1 DREFKNKGLQNE
13 ALTHKSY
20 AYEHPMSGNHN
31 EKLEF
36 LGDSVISLVMSNY
49 LYKKCKDEG
58 ELTMM
63 RAKLVCKQT
72 LAEFALRLNL
82 ELRLKFGKGAL
93 ITNARN
99 NEKILEDAFEA
110 YIGAVF
116 LDSDENFLEVMN
128 FMKPLLEPKVE
139 QLLLEKKNA
148 QQNDTSKHII
158 GPQDLSLMT
167 LPLEDPINK
176 LQTWSQRRN
185 FGLPK
190 YILVENKKVENKHNQ
205 PQFTFEVIING
216 ITYSQGTARNKSEAK
231 KLAAI
236 NTLNLIDDTVKLIK

>member
-1 DREFKNKGLQNE
+1 
-13 ALTHKSY
+13 
-20 AYEHPMSGNHN
+20 MSGNHN

-36 LGDSVISLVMSNY
+36 LGDSVISLVISSY

-63 RAKLVCKQT
+63 KAKLVCKQT
-72 LAEFALRLNL
+72 LADFALSLKL
-82 ELRLKFGKGAL
+82 ETKLKLGKGAL

-99 NEKILEDAFEA
+99 NEKTLEDAFEA

-116 LDSDENFLEVMN
+116 LDSDQNFLEVME

-139 QLLLEKKNA
+139 QLLLQKKNA
-148 QQNDTSKHII
+148 QENNNDTSKPII
-158 GPQDLSLMT
+158 GPQDVPLMT

-176 LQTWSQRRN
+176 LQTWSQRKT

-190 YILVENKKVENKHNQ
+190 YILVENKEVEKKNIQ
-205 PQFTFEVIING
+205 PQFTFEIVING
-216 ITYSQGTARNKSEAK
+216 KTYPQGTARNKSEAK
-231 KLAAI
+231 KLAA
-236 NTLNLIDDTVKLIK
+236 TYALNEIDDSITLVK

>member
-1 DREFKNKGLQNE
+1 
-13 ALTHKSY
+13 
-20 AYEHPMSGNHN
+20 MSGNHN

-72 LAEFALRLNL
+72 LAEFASALNL
-82 ELRLKFGKGAL
+82 ETRMKFGKGAL
-93 ITNARN
+93 NTNARN
-99 NEKILEDAFEA
+99 NEKVLEDAFEA

-116 LDSDENFLEVMN
+116 LDSDENFLEVMD

-139 QLLLEKKNA
+139 KLLLEKNNA
-148 QQNDTSKHII
+148 QQNDPSKPII
-158 GPQDLSLMT
+158 GPQDVPLMT

-176 LQTWSQRRN
+176 LQTWSQRRS

-190 YILVENKKVENKHNQ
+190 YNLVENKEVENKEVEKKHIQ
-205 PQFTFEVIING
+205 PKFTFEVVING
-216 ITYSQGTARNKSEAK
+216 ITYPPGTARNKSEAK
-231 KLAAI
+231 KLAAT
-236 NTLNLIDDTVKLIK
+236 NALKLIDDTVKIIK